1 MPFENINKPAWAP
14 AETAVLRQLYPNAP
28 QAEVQAALPERSWDA
43 IKRMGTLLQVRRA
56 AVWSNAAV
64 ATLREFLPTHGKSY
78 VARLLGKS
86 PSTVHHKATR
96 LGIANPGHR
105 RRVLPPER
113 AREPRQK
120 RVAPVPAPAP
130 APAEKR
136 VSGGSKRAFTPNL
149 NAQIAKRRKSEEVVV
164 LITAA
169 DIRRLPINDAGR
181 RAYTLG
187 GVRGYQQ
194 YQQQLTA

>member
-96 LGIANPGHR
+96 LGIANPGPR

-113 AREPRQK
+113 AREPRPK
-120 RVAPVPAPAP
+120 RVAPVLPPAPV
-130 APAEKR
+130 EKR
-136 VSGGSKRAFTPNL
+136 VAGAGKYCRTPNL
-149 NAQIAKRRKSEEVVV
+149 NAQVAKRRKSEEVQV